1 MYIKTW
7 SFNSNIYLD
16 IQKAFDNI
24 LNERLSSSSLLM
36 DMKKE
41 RVLFGLKLV
50 KEQKIRNS
58 NMYILL
64 AKGAL

>member
-24 LNERLSSSSLLM
+24 LNERFSSSSLLM
-36 DMKKE
+36 DMKEE

-50 KEQKIRNS
+50 KEEKIRNS